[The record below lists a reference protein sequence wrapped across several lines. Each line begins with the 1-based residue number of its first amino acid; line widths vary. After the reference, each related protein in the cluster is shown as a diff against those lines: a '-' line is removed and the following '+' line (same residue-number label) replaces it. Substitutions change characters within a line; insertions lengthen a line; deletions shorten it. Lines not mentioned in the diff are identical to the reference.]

1 MHSPYA
7 QCGLVLLGVDLEK
20 VVSMGFKGMV
30 VGWVVP
36 PLQII
41 FMWLIGTR
49 VLKLDNKVMVMVLA
63 IGASVCGCSAMAA
76 AAPALNMKKVI
87 LFSSLVTGLPR
98 RRISC
103 MLWRLVRPL
112 A

>member
-1 MHSPYA
+1 
-7 QCGLVLLGVDLEK
+7 LVLLGVDLEK

-49 VLKLDNKVMVMVLA
+49 VLKMDNKVMVMVLA

-76 AAPALNMKKVI
+76 AAPALNMKKVFLKLAI
-87 LFSSLVTGLPR
+87 LSPAL
-98 RRISC
+98 
-103 MLWRLVRPL
+103 L
-112 A
+112 AAEYFVWNGAWSAH